1 MECLNRLIEKQLMV
15 IAFFLAVTAA
25 IGLAGCQ
32 KSEQA
37 PGGPKTFASP
47 VAAGSAVYEAAKAGD
62 TNALLAIFGP
72 NASELIISGDPV
84 QDKAGRDKFVAD
96 YDQMNRWGR
105 LPSGG
110 RVLSVGA
117 ENYPFPFPLM
127 KNSSGQW
134 YFDSSEAKDEI
145 LARRIGDNELET
157 IDVLNTIADAQT
169 EYFSKIHDAS
179 KVHQYARRF
188 VSDPGK
194 QNGLY
199 WTAGDKEAES
209 PLGPLVARASA
220 EGYGGSS
227 QQAPQP
233 FHGYF
238 YRILTKQGD
247 HAKGGAKEYIVE
259 GSMTQGFAALAY
271 PAEYRKSGVMTFLI
285 NHDGIIFQK
294 DLEENTAET
303 VKAITEFNPDSTWSP
318 VE

>member
-1 MECLNRLIEKQLMV
+1 MERLNRVIEEQLMV
-15 IAFFLAVTAA
+15 IAFFLAVAPVT
-25 IGLAGCQ
+25 GLAGCQ

-37 PGGPKTFASP
+37 PSGPKTFASAA
-47 VAAGSAVYEAAKAGD
+47 AAGSAVYEAAKTGD

-72 NASELIISGDPV
+72 GASELITSGDPV

-96 YDQMNRWGR
+96 YDQMNRWGK
-105 LPSGG
+105 LTNGG
-110 RVLSVGA
+110 RVLNVGA

-169 EYFSKIHDAS
+169 EYFSKTHGAS

-199 WTAGDKEAES
+199 WTAGDNEPES
-209 PLGPLVARASA
+209 PLVPLVAQASA
-220 EGYGGSS
+220 EGYGGK
-227 QQAPQP
+227 QGPQP

-247 HAKGGAKEYIVE
+247 HAKGGAKDYIVE
-259 GSMTQGFAALAY
+259 GNMTQGFAALAY

-285 NHDGIIFQK
+285 NHDGIMFQE
-294 DLEENTAET
+294 DLGEKTAET
-303 VKAITEFNPDSTWSP
+303 AKAMTEFNPDATWSA